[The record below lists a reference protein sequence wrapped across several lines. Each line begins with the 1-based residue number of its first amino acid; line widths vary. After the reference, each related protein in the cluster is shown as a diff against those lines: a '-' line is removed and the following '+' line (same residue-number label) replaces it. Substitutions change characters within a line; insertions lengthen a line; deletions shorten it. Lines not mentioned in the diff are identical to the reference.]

1 MAGGAVTV
9 ARNFSPMKSSILF
22 RALAALFA
30 VPVGAAAQSHCKPP
44 AASNEARILAFFAS
58 PLAFSAAPE
67 VMLLTHGQIAL
78 AGDLTLVPSAP
89 SSISRST
96 GICGFA
102 KSEHSDLAP
111 VFPRPRVAVG
121 LGYGFVAELS
131 YLPPVTVADATPN
144 MFAAALG
151 WTPADLTLPGGAQLH
166 LRAHGTFGGVKGPIT
181 CSRAALQ
188 TSSASQ
194 PCYGTNP
201 SKDSYNPNVRGIE
214 AVLSRPSGA
223 VRWYAGAGIN
233 STASYFTV
241 DFTDQRGFRDNNTV
255 EINLTRV
262 ALLGGA
268 TWSVLPS
275 IALSA
280 QIYSVPEDATTGR
293 LGIAW
298 RAR

>member
-1 MAGGAVTV
+1 MTNTTLGFERAGVGHGGAT
-9 ARNFSPMKSSILF
+9 FT
-22 RALAALFA
+22 AALPGSRA
-30 VPVGAAAQSHCKPP
+30 GDLDSP
-44 AASNEARILAFFAS
+44 AAS
-58 PLAFSAAPE
+58 
-67 VMLLTHGQIAL
+67 
-78 AGDLTLVPSAP
+78 
-89 SSISRST
+89 
-96 GICGFA
+96 
-102 KSEHSDLAP
+102 
-111 VFPRPRVAVG
+111 
-121 LGYGFVAELS
+121 FV
-131 YLPPVTVADATPN
+131 
-144 MFAAALG
+144 
-151 WTPADLTLPGGAQLH
+151 
-166 LRAHGTFGGVKGPIT
+166 GVKGPIT

>member
-1 MAGGAVTV
+1 
-9 ARNFSPMKSSILF
+9 MKSSNLF
-22 RALAALFA
+22 GLIVAACAL
-30 VPVGAAAQSHCKPP
+30 PVGVGAQSHCKPP

-67 VMLLTHGQIAL
+67 VMLLTHGQVAL

-89 SSISRST
+89 SSISRSS
-96 GICGFA
+96 GVCGFA
-102 KSEHSDLAP
+102 KSENSDLAP

-121 LGYGFVAELS
+121 LGHGLVAELS

-144 MFAAALG
+144 MFGAALA
-151 WTPADLTLPGGAQLH
+151 WTPTNLSLPAGAKLH

-181 CSRAALQ
+181 CSRGSLQ
-188 TSSASQ
+188 TSSPSKD
-194 PCYGTNP
+194 CYGTIP
-201 SKDSYNPNVRGIE
+201 SKDSYNPNVRGVE
-214 AVLSRPSGA
+214 AILSRPSGA
-223 VRWYAGAGIN
+223 FRWYAGAGIN
-233 STASYFTV
+233 ATSSYFKV

-255 EINLTRV
+255 QINLTRV

-268 TWSVLPS
+268 TWSALPS